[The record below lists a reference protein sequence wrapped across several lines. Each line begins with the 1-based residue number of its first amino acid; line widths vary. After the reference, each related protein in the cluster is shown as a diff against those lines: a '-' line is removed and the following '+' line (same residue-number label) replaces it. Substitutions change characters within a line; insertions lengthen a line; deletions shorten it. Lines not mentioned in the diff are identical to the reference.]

1 MRDRLVAN
9 SNDKAIKIP
18 TVLQEEAS
26 LVTKTK
32 IARSDEQGP
41 EL

>member
-9 SNDKAIKIP
+9 SNGKTIKIP
-18 TVLQEEAS
+18 TVFQEEAA

-32 IARSDEQGP
+32 IARSDEQ
-41 EL
+41 

>member
-32 IARSDEQGP
+32 IARSDEK
-41 EL
+41 